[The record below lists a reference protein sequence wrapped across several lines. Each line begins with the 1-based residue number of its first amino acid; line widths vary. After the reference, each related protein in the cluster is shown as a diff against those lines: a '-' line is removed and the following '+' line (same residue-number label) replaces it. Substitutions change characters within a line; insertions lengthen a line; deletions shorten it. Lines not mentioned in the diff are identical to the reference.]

1 MNCNY
6 PGIKKIGSVPAASL
20 SFETNGIVSP
30 DAIITVYSAFTDIP
44 IVRLAGLTITPKI
57 VAGEEISTTI
67 VTFAIE
73 YNSLNDY
80 GSALMRTPLS
90 FQLTDIK
97 GVNYILGLK
106 DKPHPVV
113 LVGGVVD
120 DVPTGKRI
128 RNVEITFTA
137 PYSLLKIG

>member
-6 PGIKKIGSVPAASL
+6 PGIKKIGYVSAASL

-30 DAIITVYSAFTDIP
+30 DAIITVYSEFTNLP
-44 IVRLAGLTITPKI
+44 IVRLAGLTISPKI
-57 VAGEEISTTI
+57 VNGEEISTT
-67 VTFAIE
+67 VLTFSIE
-73 YNSLNDY
+73 YDSLNDY

-90 FQLTDIK
+90 FKLTDIK

-106 DKPHPVV
+106 DKPHPIV
-113 LVGGVVD
+113 LVGSVVAD
-120 DVPTGKRI
+120 AASGKRI

-137 PYSLLKIG
+137 PYSLLRIG